1 MAGEKTRL
9 LVSYAWEPATDK
21 FRGCITCRQR
31 KVSFSLNTKGLPDME
46 SDESVGQM

>member
-9 LVSYAWEPATDK
+9 LVSYAWETATDK

-31 KVSFSLNTKGLPDME
+31 KVSLNTKGLPDME